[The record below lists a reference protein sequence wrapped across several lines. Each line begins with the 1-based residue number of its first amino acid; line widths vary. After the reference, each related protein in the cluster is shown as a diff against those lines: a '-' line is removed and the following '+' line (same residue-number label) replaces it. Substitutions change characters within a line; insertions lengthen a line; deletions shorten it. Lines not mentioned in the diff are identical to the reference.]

1 MITNEFSFCRMSSGQ
16 AGDAGIL
23 QRFKRH
29 RAVIV
34 MGSMVVAAHFG
45 WRWLQNQPG
54 VRHPDAPINQ
64 DVREEWPIV
73 RVRLRAFE
81 HTVRTVKFLS
91 KNSILTKP

>member
-1 MITNEFSFCRMSSGQ
+1 MIMNEFSFCRMSSGQ

-73 RVRLRAFE
+73 RVRLR
-81 HTVRTVKFLS
+81 TRLKMISIYKS
-91 KNSILTKP
+91 KRLMEMRK